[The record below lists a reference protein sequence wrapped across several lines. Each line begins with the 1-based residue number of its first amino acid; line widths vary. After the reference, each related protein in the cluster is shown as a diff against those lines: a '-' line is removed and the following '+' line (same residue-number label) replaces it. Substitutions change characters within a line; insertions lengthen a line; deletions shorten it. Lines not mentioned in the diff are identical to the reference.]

1 MPNSERS
8 SGRRFDKEHG
18 VTTHAVMLLS
28 QLDDDRSGEAY
39 AHATH
44 YEAVPVADLRKM
56 LACVPD
62 AFVRDAT
69 FVDVGAGMGRAIL
82 IASEYPF
89 KQILGIEL
97 SPALFEIAREN
108 VARAHDLRTLCRDVR
123 LTRGDARK
131 RRFPSGNLVMFLFNP
146 FDAAALR
153 TTLERVRCV
162 ASRGR
167 RGLRAV
173 SHGRAS
179 RHASRVRRRTGRRFF
194 VRRHLPARRRE
205 SNDAVIGK
213 WRSRRMMRLYVSA
226 APAVVRRNSATRTRS
241 F

>member
-1 MPNSERS
+1 VPNSERS
-8 SGRRFDKEHG
+8 SGRRFDNEHG

-56 LACVPD
+56 LACVPE

-69 FVDVGAGMGRAIL
+69 FVDVGAGMGREIL
-82 IASEYPF
+82 IATEYPF

-108 VARAHDLRTLCRDVR
+108 VARAHDLRTQCRDVR

-131 RRFPSGNLVMFLFNP
+131 RRFPSGNLVLFLFNP
-146 FDAAALR
+146 FDGAALR
-153 TTLERVRCV
+153 TTLERVA
-162 ASRGR
+162 ASR
-167 RGLRAV
+167 
-173 SHGRAS
+173 
-179 RHASRVRRRTGRRFF
+179 T
-194 VRRHLPARRRE
+194 AR
-205 SNDAVIGK
+205 DAVYVLYHTPEHLGALLEFGGEPVAGFSFGVI
-213 WRSRRMMRLYVSA
+213 SRFDAANRTTPSSESA
-226 APAVVRRNSATRTRS
+226 VRAE
-241 F
+241 